1 MVGCAGRD
9 EGAKGDV
16 CCVNGVTSGDDGG
29 ISGVD
34 VSAGDVGA
42 SRDVEDSG
50 RVSEE

>member
-9 EGAKGDV
+9 EEGVKGDV
-16 CCVNGVTSGDDGG
+16 CCIVGVRSGDDDG

-34 VSAGDVGA
+34 VSAGDVG
-42 SRDVEDSG
+42 G